1 MSNFASYAL
10 WLLLPPLQGAIAY
23 RMWQQKNYRDYPI
36 FFAYTLEQLARFAV
50 LFYWYRLHAST
61 TYMHAYAAF
70 QAIEAILQIG
80 IVCELYSDVFRPYE
94 GISHFGPSFLRWA
107 SVFFLFL
114 AIVVAAYS
122 TGADSYKFLGN
133 LFAFERSLEIVQ
145 AGLLVVLVIASS
157 ILALQWKPLTLGIA
171 VGFGLFT
178 GVNLIAYTVRFELGM
193 SAQHPLSLVCN
204 VAYDFAVLI
213 WVRAFYAVPKVV
225 PELEPRPADWDPHS
239 WNEALSEYLHR

>member
-10 WLLLPPLQGAIAY
+10 WLVLPPLQVAIAY
-23 RMWQQKNYRDYPI
+23 RMWRRKNYLDYPI
-36 FFAYTLEQLARFAV
+36 FFAYTFEQLARFAV

-61 TYMHAYAAF
+61 AYMHAYAAF

-94 GISHFGPSFLRWA
+94 GIRHFGPSFLRWA

-122 TGADSYKFLGN
+122 TGGDAYKFLGN

-157 ILALQWKPLTLGIA
+157 IMALQWKPRTLGIA
-171 VGFGLFT
+171 LGFGLFT
-178 GVNLIAYTVRFELGM
+178 AVNLIAYTVRFELGM
-193 SAQHPLSLVCN
+193 STQHSLSLVCN
-204 VAYDFAVLI
+204 AAYDFAVLI
-213 WVRAFYAVPKVV
+213 WVRAFYAMPKLVPK
-225 PELEPRPADWDPHS
+225 LEPRPADWDPHS